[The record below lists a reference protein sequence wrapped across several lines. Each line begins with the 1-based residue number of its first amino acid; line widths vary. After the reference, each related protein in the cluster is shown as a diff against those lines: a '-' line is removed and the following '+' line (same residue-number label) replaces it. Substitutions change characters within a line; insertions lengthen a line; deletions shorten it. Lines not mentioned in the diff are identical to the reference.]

1 MNTTYIC
8 TTNYHILII
17 LLKSKVN
24 LFVPNSSE
32 FDVIT
37 MNLKKEKIFNRIVRL
52 DYFIYNSKNRNTNK
66 KRNGQITIRVKR
78 CRKYIFTMII
88 LLYLRYCIRK
98 RYLIM

>member
-66 KRNGQITIRVKR
+66 KRNG
-78 CRKYIFTMII
+78 
-88 LLYLRYCIRK
+88 
-98 RYLIM
+98 